1 MQPQKAAAKSDT
13 LWLSPRLVERPSLL
27 IGEKQGAPGSFA
39 MKAFRKVPAPHPGG
53 NGDASRRDRED
64 LAAYIV
70 EMTGELARLAG
81 EADLPMLA
89 YFLNLARVEAQIT
102 VRERPVRDLCRGA

>member
-1 MQPQKAAAKSDT
+1 MNRLAKALAT
-13 LWLSPRLVERPSLL
+13 PP
-27 IGEKQGAPGSFA
+27 
-39 MKAFRKVPAPHPGG
+39 
-53 NGDASRRDRED
+53 DREPETSRQDQAD

-81 EADLPMLA
+81 EARMPMLA

-102 VRERPVRDLCRGA
+102 VRENDLREPRRRL

>member
-1 MQPQKAAAKSDT
+1 MALLGAIAMNRLAKALVTPGPGDMGRVASPQDQA
-13 LWLSPRLVERPSLL
+13 
-27 IGEKQGAPGSFA
+27 
-39 MKAFRKVPAPHPGG
+39 
-53 NGDASRRDRED
+53 D

-81 EADLPMLA
+81 EAGMPMLA

-102 VRERPVRDLCRGA
+102 VRENDLREPRRGL

>member
-1 MQPQKAAAKSDT
+1 MKVFKEALAA
-13 LWLSPRLVERPSLL
+13 RHE
-27 IGEKQGAPGSFA
+27 
-39 MKAFRKVPAPHPGG
+39 G

-81 EADLPMLA
+81 EAGLPMLA

-102 VRERPVRDLCRGA
+102 VRERNVRDLRRGA

>member
-1 MQPQKAAAKSDT
+1 
-13 LWLSPRLVERPSLL
+13 
-27 IGEKQGAPGSFA
+27 
-39 MKAFRKVPAPHPGG
+39 MKAFTEALAARREVE
-53 NGDASRRDRED
+53 ASRQHQAD

-81 EADLPMLA
+81 EADLSMLA

-102 VRERPVRDLCRGA
+102 VRERELRDLRRGA

>member
-1 MQPQKAAAKSDT
+1 
-13 LWLSPRLVERPSLL
+13 
-27 IGEKQGAPGSFA
+27 
-39 MKAFRKVPAPHPGG
+39 MKAFKEVPAPHREG
-53 NGDASRRDRED
+53 NGDASHRDREE

-81 EADLPMLA
+81 EAGLPMLA

-102 VRERPVRDLCRGA
+102 VRERQVRDLRQGA

>member
-1 MQPQKAAAKSDT
+1 
-13 LWLSPRLVERPSLL
+13 
-27 IGEKQGAPGSFA
+27 
-39 MKAFRKVPAPHPGG
+39 MKAFKEALAPHREG
-53 NGDASRRDRED
+53 NGDASRRDREE

-70 EMTGELARLAG
+70 EMSGELARLAG

-102 VRERPVRDLCRGA
+102 VRERQVRDLRQGA

>member
-1 MQPQKAAAKSDT
+1 
-13 LWLSPRLVERPSLL
+13 
-27 IGEKQGAPGSFA
+27 
-39 MKAFRKVPAPHPGG
+39 MKAFNEALAGRHEG

-81 EADLPMLA
+81 EAGLPMLA
-89 YFLNLARVEAQIT
+89 YFLNLARVEAQISM
-102 VRERPVRDLCRGA
+102 RERSARDLRRGA

>member
-1 MQPQKAAAKSDT
+1 MALLGAIAMNRLAKALAT
-13 LWLSPRLVERPSLL
+13 PRDIER
-27 IGEKQGAPGSFA
+27 EATCQVQA
-39 MKAFRKVPAPHPGG
+39 
-53 NGDASRRDRED
+53 D

-81 EADLPMLA
+81 EAGMPMLA

-102 VRERPVRDLCRGA
+102 VRESDLREPRRGL

>member
-1 MQPQKAAAKSDT
+1 
-13 LWLSPRLVERPSLL
+13 
-27 IGEKQGAPGSFA
+27 
-39 MKAFRKVPAPHPGG
+39 MKAFTEALAARRKAE
-53 NGDASRRDRED
+53 ASGQDRAA

-81 EADLPMLA
+81 EAGMPMLA

-102 VRERPVRDLCRGA
+102 VRERDLRDVRRGA